1 MDVKKPKIGK
11 KRDIFFS
18 IWIVPITAF
27 IVAGWFLY
35 QYYSKIGPEITIEFK
50 SIGNLQEGQ
59 SEIRFRDVPVG
70 KVKKIKLKDD
80 NEHVLVIAVMD
91 KSVKPFLNEN
101 AKFWIVKPRID
112 LNGISGLETLVSGSY
127 IQMYSKYGYEEKREF
142 IGLDEPFV
150 DTSDIKGSVFH
161 LFAEDSRNLK
171 VGSPIFYKKMEV
183 GELQKMKL
191 SKEGDGVEFTVFIK
205 APYDKFVKPN
215 TNFWALDIISVNFSG
230 SSLNVD
236 IAPASDVI
244 RGGIAF
250 DTTLIYDQN
259 TTLDKNH
266 IFTLFKS
273 RSETLKKHL
282 GYNLNHSKYLFE
294 MRFKESIANLNIGA
308 SIEFQGFSVGKVVDI
323 KSRYDKN
330 NMKIDSNV
338 LTKIDLSAFSDK
350 HDPKEGFENLKEAVK
365 KGLRAK
371 LTSSNPI
378 LNDQYIELIFTKDK
392 NLFIRKKDK
401 FFSFPTVKATETA
414 ITKDI
419 KEILTKIKN
428 LELEPILKNINDILS
443 QNKQPI
449 HQTILN
455 LNKTIKSLDKVIGNI
470 NSFSASKE
478 FQALPKEIKE
488 AIISTQK
495 AVTSLNKLLDTSNDQ
510 LTKEISLSLKNV
522 NEAAKSLERV
532 LIKVEKK
539 PNSLI
544 MGD

>member
-1 MDVKKPKIGK
+1 LDIKKPKINK
-11 KRDIFFS
+11 KRDIFFG
-18 IWIVPITAF
+18 IWIVPITAL

-50 SIGNLQEGQ
+50 SVGNLQEGQ

-142 IGLDEPFV
+142 IGLDEPYV

-171 VGSPIFYKKMEV
+171 VGSPVFYKKMEV

-191 SKEGDGVEFTVFIK
+191 SKDGDGVEFTVFIK

-215 TNFWALDIISVNFSG
+215 TNFWALDIVSVNFSG

-259 TTLDKNH
+259 STLSKDH

-273 RSETLKKHL
+273 KSDTLKKHL

-294 MRFKESIANLNIGA
+294 MKFKKSISNLNIG
-308 SIEFQGFSVGKVVDI
+308 STIEFQGFTVGKVVDI
-323 KSRYDKN
+323 KNRYDDKK
-330 NMKIDSNV
+330 MKIDSKV

-350 HDPKEGFENLKEAVK
+350 NDPKEGLKNLKEAVK

-371 LTSSNPI
+371 LASSNPI
-378 LNDQYIELIFTKDK
+378 LKNQYIELTFTKEK
-392 NLFIRKKDK
+392 NGSVYKKERFFI
-401 FFSFPTVKATETA
+401 FPTTDEEER
-414 ITKDI
+414 DI
-419 KEILTKIKN
+419 IKNVNDILVKIKN
-428 LELEPILKNINDILS
+428 LKLEPILENVNDILS
-443 QNKQPI
+443 QNKKPI
-449 HQTILN
+449 SQSISRVNETLKSLNAFVEN
-455 LNKTIKSLDKVIGNI
+455 LNAFAS
-470 NSFSASKE
+470 SKE
-478 FQALPKEIKE
+478 FKSLPKEIKD
-488 AIISTQK
+488 AVKSTQT
-495 AVTSLNKLLDTSNDQ
+495 AINSLNKLLKTSNDQ
-510 LTKEISLSLKNV
+510 LMKEISLSLKNI